1 MQKAAKKKPP
11 TIREVAARAGVSMMT
26 ASRAINGKAL
36 VSAKSQQAVEQ
47 AVKDLGYVPN
57 ASARAATSRIV
68 GGFFFAAFCIVHLP
82 SHFYGQGKSRRSG
95 L

>member
-57 ASARAATSRIV
+57 ASARALVGSACLLYTS
-68 GGFFFAAFCIVHLP
+68 P
-82 SHFYGQGKSRRSG
+82 SPRDS
-95 L
+95 